1 LGIGINESSTYVRWE
16 ARGKLLELP
25 QVGSNV
31 DVSIFRAAVLV
42 QKHAQQ
48 RLSSASILNGLRR
61 EPHILLALCF
71 YSGKVEFAIQR
82 FVLLRLLAGGV
93 FEEEDDT
100 DGVELLEGL
109 WV

>member
-1 LGIGINESSTYVRWE
+1 MTYVCWE
-16 ARGKLLELP
+16 AIGELLELP
-25 QVGSNV
+25 QVWPNV
-31 DVSIFRAAVLV
+31 DVSILRAAVLV

-48 RLSSASILNGLRR
+48 RLSAASILNRLRR
-61 EPHILLALCF
+61 EPHILLALCL
-71 YSGKVEFAIQR
+71 YSSKIEFAIQR
-82 FVLLRLLAGGV
+82 FVLLRLLAGWV